1 MNNAVAQIVVVL
13 TAIVG
18 LAALAVLVSNR
29 AQTASVITAFG
40 NAFSGILG
48 AAVSPVTGGG
58 GFSAS
63 APSILSPTSFTTFR

>member
-1 MNNAVAQIVVVL
+1 MNNTVAQIVVVL

-40 NAFSGILG
+40 NAFSGILN

-58 GFSAS
+58 GGFSTPNLS
-63 APSILSPTSFTTFR
+63 TPSFSFGR